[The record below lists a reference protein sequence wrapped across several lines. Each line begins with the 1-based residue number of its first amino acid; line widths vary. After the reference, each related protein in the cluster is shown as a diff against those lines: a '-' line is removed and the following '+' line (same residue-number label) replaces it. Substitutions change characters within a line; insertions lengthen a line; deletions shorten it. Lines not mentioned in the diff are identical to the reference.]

1 MLDSDAQSTL
11 TDLRWH
17 WDDAYK
23 IDCRDG
29 VWLAVPLTDPFVTIS
44 RGQLRR
50 AARGTPAGLRTASR
64 TAAGRQQQ
72 YIAGKQDHFTVPGVP
87 AVQQPPQQRP
97 S

>member
-44 RGQLRR
+44 RDSS
-50 AARGTPAGLRTASR
+50 AGLREAIR
-64 TAAGRQQQ
+64 QDYAQRAGQRW
-72 YIAGKQDHFTVPGVP
+72 AGNSST
-87 AVQQPPQQRP
+87 
-97 S
+97 

>member
-23 IDCRDG
+23 IDCRGG

-44 RGQLRR
+44 RDSSGELREALRR
-50 AARGTPAGLRTASR
+50 DYAER
-64 TAAGRQQQ
+64 AGRRW
-72 YIAGKQDHFTVPGVP
+72 AGNSST
-87 AVQQPPQQRP
+87 
-97 S
+97 